1 MLNLPRRILAD
12 AELSPAPPK
21 AGLRYAA
28 LVVAS
33 SGLVLVFAAPP
44 LLGSILDDSR
54 VLGMGTDELNAM
66 TTFFVSAGVLFLG
79 YIAQVR
85 TSAEPAEEPI
95 DVDEIIESLRA
106 FEENEAHRIQE
117 RQTLHFDEF
126 RFRD

>member
-1 MLNLPRRILAD
+1 
-12 AELSPAPPK
+12 
-21 AGLRYAA
+21 
-28 LVVAS
+28 
-33 SGLVLVFAAPP
+33 
-44 LLGSILDDSR
+44 
-54 VLGMGTDELNAM
+54 MGTDELNAM